1 MLSDRDYMRQP
12 NNRRFRKGAGVE
24 PFHVLL
30 GLIAVNVLV
39 YFLTAY
45 SILCPMSQ
53 MYGLFA
59 LSWKGLQAGWWWQLV
74 TSMFMHGDFWHIAL
88 NMWGLFIFG
97 QLIVNQMGILRFFLL
112 YMISGIFGNLL
123 WLLFNMGSP
132 SYLLGA
138 SGALFGVMLAVAMF
152 MPNAQFMLLLPPVP
166 VRARTLVI
174 IFGVIEVIAELGKG
188 GNVAHLAHLG
198 GFIGAY
204 IFLKVAYGNR
214 MEWDPL
220 GFMFG
225 GRTAQRPRAASAP
238 PPSRPSY
245 RMADD
250 ADTSRE
256 NITVSAR
263 QVDEILDKLS
273 RSGANSLT
281 DEERAILNEARKK
294 YSKH

>member
-1 MLSDRDYMRQP
+1 MRQP
-12 NNRRFRKGAGVE
+12 NNRRFRKGTGVE

-30 GLIAVNVLV
+30 GLIAVNIIM
-39 YFLTAY
+39 YFFIPRPVEIAPGRYEVPAIYDALT
-45 SILCPMSQ
+45 
-53 MYGLFA
+53 
-59 LSWKGLQAGWWWQLV
+59 LSWRGLQAGRLWQIV

-123 WLLFNMGSP
+123 WLLFNWGSQ

-152 MPNAQFMLLLPPVP
+152 MPNAQFMLMLPPVP

-174 IFGVIEVIAELGKG
+174 IFGVIEVISELGKG

-204 IFLKVAYGNR
+204 IFLKAAYGNR

-225 GRTAQRPRAASAP
+225 NRAAQKPRPRAASAP

-250 ADTSRE
+250 ADNSKE

-273 RSGANSLT
+273 RSGPNSLT
-281 DEERAILNEARKK
+281 DEERAVLNEARKK